1 MFSDVSFDFA
11 GRTAIITGVGSPKG
25 IGRAILRGFAD
36 AGAHVAGC
44 DINDDQ
50 LAEVA
55 LEQPDTFVKNV
66 DVRDKAQVIDFVEEV
81 ATRYGRIDILV
92 NNAGIAPFCP
102 IIDLDEATWDRT
114 FDTNVKGYFFFAQAA
129 ARRMMAQGQGGN
141 IVNVTSVSVHRS
153 GEHKAH
159 YCASKAAVGS
169 LTKGL
174 ALELVRYGIRVNA
187 VEPGSADTLIIKD
200 AYLAG
205 MMDSLAKNPGTPI
218 NRLAI
223 GRDMVGAVMFLCSE
237 AASFM
242 TGSSIM
248 VDGGGLAG
256 SQLPRD
262 VLQAYEN
269 AKTDRT
275 RQA

>member
-1 MFSDVSFDFA
+1 MFSDVTFDFA
-11 GRTAIITGVGSPKG
+11 GRAAIVTGVGSPRG

-50 LAEVA
+50 LAE
-55 LEQPDTFVKNV
+55 LKREQPDAFVKNV
-66 DVRDKAQVIDFVEEV
+66 DVRDKGQVIDFVHQV
-81 ATRYGRIDILV
+81 AARYDHIDILV

-114 FDTNVKGYFFFAQAA
+114 FDTNVKGYFLFAQTV
-129 ARRMMAQGQGGN
+129 ARHMIARGQGGN
-141 IVNVTSVSVHRS
+141 IVNVTSVSVHTS

-174 ALELVRYGIRVNA
+174 ALELARYGIRVNA
-187 VEPGSADTLIIKD
+187 VEPGTVDTLIVKD

-205 MMDSLAKNPGTPI
+205 LMESLTENPGTPI
-218 NRLAI
+218 NRLAS

-237 AASFM
+237 AANYM
-242 TGSSIM
+242 IGSSVL
-248 VDGGGLAG
+248 VDGGGFAG
-256 SQLPRD
+256 SQMPRD
-262 VLQAYEN
+262 VLREYEK
-269 AKTDRT
+269 AKAD
-275 RQA
+275 QIK